1 MARQKEEWSQAIEKL
16 WDDNGALQE
25 LAVAGHAAVAR
36 EFSTE
41 QTARQ
46 WIRLLSKPSA
56 EGRES
61 FRQIS

>member
-1 MARQKEEWSQAIEKL
+1 
-16 WDDNGALQE
+16 
-25 LAVAGHAAVAR
+25 VAR

-41 QTARQ
+41 HTARQ

-56 EGRES
+56 EGREG